1 MAGDRQTDWC
11 CGCSDLDA
19 VPVRRGE
26 ERIER
31 KKKEALNLA
40 VGLRCRPAELELK
53 SQVYF

>member
-1 MAGDRQTDWC
+1 MEEFKYLVVLSTSDGRRGAGDRQTDWC

-31 KKKEALNLA
+31 KKKKL
-40 VGLRCRPAELELK
+40 
-53 SQVYF
+53 SI